1 MIAGPTASGK
11 SALALALA
19 ERTGSIIINADAMQC
34 YADWR
39 IVTARPS
46 PAEEARAPH
55 RLYGVRR
62 LEERV
67 DAAWWCGAA
76 RAELG
81 LAAAAA
87 RAPILCGGTGL
98 YLKAL
103 IHGLAPIPDPGA
115 AARATARQMLA
126 ERGPEALHAWL
137 AARDPGTAAK
147 LRPRDSQRIARAV
160 EVWLGTGIGLAAWHE
175 RQGEALRGWR
185 ASAILFDPPRENL
198 RQAIADRFDAM
209 LAAGALD
216 EVRAVLAG
224 NPAPSLP
231 GLRAHGVPELL
242 AHLRGEITLEA
253 ARDRAVAATIAYVK
267 RQRTWFRHQPIAAPT
282 DTRRITTRIRDPGEV
297 PPDLL
302 DDLASPPVVAS

>member
-1 MIAGPTASGK
+1 VVRRRTGGTRPRRRSRARADPLRRHRPLPQGAHSRTCADPRSRRRRPRDGAADARRTRTGGAACLARGAGP
-11 SALALALA
+11 
-19 ERTGSIIINADAMQC
+19 
-34 YADWR
+34 
-39 IVTARPS
+39 
-46 PAEEARAPH
+46 
-55 RLYGVRR
+55 
-62 LEERV
+62 
-67 DAAWWCGAA
+67 
-76 RAELG
+76 
-81 LAAAAA
+81 
-87 RAPILCGGTGL
+87 
-98 YLKAL
+98 
-103 IHGLAPIPDPGA
+103 
-115 AARATARQMLA
+115 
-126 ERGPEALHAWL
+126 
-137 AARDPGTAAK
+137 RD